1 MPSDLIRNFVFM
13 RASAQ
18 GLDADALYEK
28 WWKEYDERASSYN
41 DRGEDRF
48 WKQKDR
54 QGRLRRPRLD
64 LFVYHYLQSL
74 VSEEVSI
81 GHLYQTFRDWWSDS
95 EDDRE
100 IETELAQMRR
110 HSNVFADLVMPSG
123 SDRIAVFARRLRVL
137 DTSTVYPVVLYLLV
151 GGRDKVEESSLV
163 GILEDLESY
172 LVRRMVCG
180 LTTKSYNKGF
190 LGLLRKLQVADAID
204 RALVQR
210 HLLEGTGPAVV
221 WPDDSVLERSWL
233 TRPVYN
239 ELKAQRV
246 AMVLKALNADLHSTK
261 QEPIAFTGDL
271 TVEHVLPVGWAP
283 PAWPDP
289 PELPAPGPE
298 DEPAVDRRNRMLH
311 TFGNLTLLTQALN
324 SSVSNGPYSAKR
336 PEITEQSLIRLNA
349 WFQRV
354 EAWDEDAVQ
363 ERGRALLEVA
373 KRVWSRPATPAAS
386 DGPR

>member
-1 MPSDLIRNFVFM
+1 MGKFFG
-13 RASAQ
+13 Q
-18 GLDADALYEK
+18 FFHH
-28 WWKEYDERASSYN
+28 
-41 DRGEDRF
+41 EDRF

-64 LFVYHYLQSL
+64 LFVYHCLQSL

-95 EDDRE
+95 AEDRE

-110 HSNVFADLVMPSG
+110 HSNVFADMVMPRG
-123 SDRIAVFARRLRVL
+123 SDRITVFARRLRVL

-204 RALVQR
+204 RALVRR

-221 WPDDSVLERSWL
+221 WPDDTLLERSWL
-233 TRPVYN
+233 TRPVYS

-298 DEPAVDRRNRMLH
+298 EETGVDRRNRVLH

-324 SSVSNGPYSAKR
+324 SSVSNGPYSDKR
-336 PEITEQSLIRLNA
+336 PEITEQSLIRLNS

-354 EAWDEDAVQ
+354 EAWNEDAIQ

-373 KRVWSRPATPAAS
+373 KRVWPRPAAS
-386 DGPR
+386 DAKEDAHE